1 MGTWIAEQITCKLI
15 ASSVIEEGDGELYC
29 YGFFLLITRFFFFL
43 VTAITGFL
51 AGVLFES
58 VVFYG
63 MFMLLR
69 TYAGGVHAKTEGQ
82 CTVLTTITLS
92 ASILGIK
99 VMGQIFSML
108 VPLAMLTFGS
118 ISISLLSPLD
128 TQDKPLDESEKKY
141 YRLICLIL
149 VALCII
155 FAMISRMLR
164 LNTVYY
170 PIVAGVFLEGVL
182 LCIGKVVNYQK
193 TQTIYFSNHQ

>member
-1 MGTWIAEQITCKLI
+1 MATRIAAFITSKML
-15 ASSVIEEGDGELYC
+15 ALSVIEEDDRELYC
-29 YGFFLLITRFFFFL
+29 YGYFLLITRFFFFL

-51 AGVLFES
+51 AGVLLES

-69 TYAGGVHAKTEGQ
+69 TYAGGVHAKTERQ

-99 VMGQIFSML
+99 VMGQILSML
-108 VPLAMLTFGS
+108 VPLAMLAFGS
-118 ISISLLSPLD
+118 ISIALLSPLD
-128 TQDKPLDESEKKY
+128 TQEKPLDESEKKH

-155 FAMISRMLR
+155 SAMISRLLR

-170 PIVAGVFLEGVL
+170 PIVASVFLEGVL
-182 LCIGKVVNYQK
+182 LCIGKVISYQK
-193 TQTIYFSNHQ
+193 THTINFSNHQ

>member
-69 TYAGGVHAKTEGQ
+69 TYAGGVHAKTERQ
-82 CTVLTTITLS
+82 CTVLTTIALS
-92 ASILGIK
+92 ASILEIK
-99 VMGQIFSML
+99 AMGQAFSML
-108 VPLAMLTFGS
+108 VPIAMLTFGS
-118 ISISLLSPLD
+118 ISIALLSPLD
-128 TQDKPLDESEKKY
+128 TQEKPLDKPEKKH

-149 VALCII
+149 VAPCII
-155 FAMISRMLR
+155 SSIVFR
-164 LNTVYY
+164 LLLLNSVYY
-170 PIVAGVFLEGVL
+170 PIVASVFLEGVL
-182 LCIGKVVNYQK
+182 LGIGKVVNYRR
-193 TQTIYFSNHQ
+193 T